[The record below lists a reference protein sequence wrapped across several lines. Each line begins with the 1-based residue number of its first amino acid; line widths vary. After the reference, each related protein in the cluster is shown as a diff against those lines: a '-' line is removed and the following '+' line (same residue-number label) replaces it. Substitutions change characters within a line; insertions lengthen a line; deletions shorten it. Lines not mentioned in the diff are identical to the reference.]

1 MFKKKVSVIGSGA
14 WGTTLAIMLT
24 KKGFQV
30 GLWVHSEKLAEKIRL
45 KRENVYYLPGHK
57 IPSEVKIC
65 SALDEAVTESDLVI
79 LAVASQF
86 LKITTKE
93 LVKTSLKPKTLILS
107 AVKGLDCETLLRP
120 SEVIRL
126 ILPEKHRGLFGVV
139 SGPNLAREIA
149 AGLPSATV
157 LASEDIG
164 IAEEIRSYLMSDKF
178 RVYTNTDVI
187 GVELGGAL
195 KNIIAIAAGIL
206 EGLEMGDNAKAALLV
221 RGMAE
226 ISRLGKKLGA
236 RPETFAGL
244 SGMGD
249 LATTCYSNLSRNHRV
264 GIELAKGETLE
275 AVLKKMTSIAEGIN
289 TTKAAR
295 TLAAKEDIEMPITDQ
310 VYEVLFEG
318 KSPKKA
324 IQELMLREPKY
335 EIY

>member
-1 MFKKKVSVIGSGA
+1 
-14 WGTTLAIMLT
+14 
-24 KKGFQV
+24 
-30 GLWVHSEKLAEKIRL
+30 
-45 KRENVYYLPGHK
+45 
-57 IPSEVKIC
+57 
-65 SALDEAVTESDLVI
+65 
-79 LAVASQF
+79 
-86 LKITTKE
+86 
-93 LVKTSLKPKTLILS
+93 
-107 AVKGLDCETLLRP
+107 
-120 SEVIRL
+120 
-126 ILPEKHRGLFGVV
+126 LFGVA